1 MLISIVN
8 FTRGR
13 KQVDDETLLCVVR
26 AINRQI
32 NEDFAPYWDMSAT
45 LRVEGRSVDAANDAT
60 LDDLRGDAILYLAT
74 SVEQT
79 DGVLGFH
86 DRNARGIP
94 YGFVYTDLSEQLKEP
109 WSATLSHEALE
120 LIADPEANLLVMGP
134 HPNQDRVVF
143 HWFEMCDA
151 VQTQL
156 YKIDGVK
163 VSNFV
168 LPLYFT
174 GTRDVDEV
182 GARNNFL
189 NTPLPSFG
197 ISAGGYVGF
206 YDPEAGEHKQVF
218 GARPA
223 EGEARA
229 AVKAQA
235 KETRRSLRY
244 RAYDDRFK
252 KIAQP
257 AKTSVGSPAGRI
269 SLRKQPKRDEAPAA
283 TTNAAA
289 RHTERRR
296 RPRRSDA
303 H

>member
-8 FTRGR
+8 FTRGK
-13 KQVDDETLLCVVR
+13 KQVDDHTLLCVVR

-32 NEDFAPYWDMSAT
+32 NEDFAPYWGMSAS
-45 LRVEGRSVDAANDAT
+45 LRVEGRSVAAADDAT

-74 SVEQT
+74 SVSQT

-94 YGFVYTDLSEQLKEP
+94 FGFVFTDLSDGMEES
-109 WSATLSHEALE
+109 WSVTLSHEALE

-134 HPNQDRVVF
+134 HPNEKEDRVVF

-151 VQTQL
+151 VQTQT
-156 YKIDGVK
+156 YKIDGVV

-189 NTPLPSFG
+189 NTKLKSFG
-197 ISAGGYVGF
+197 LSAGGYVGF
-206 YDPEAGEHKQVF
+206 YDPELGNHTQVF
-218 GARPA
+218 GAK
-223 EGEARA
+223 GEARA

-235 KETRRSLRY
+235 EETRRSLRY
-244 RAYDDRFK
+244 RSYDDRFK
-252 KIAQP
+252 RIA
-257 AKTSVGSPAGRI
+257 R
-269 SLRKQPKRDEAPAA
+269 PAA
-283 TTNAAA
+283 TAVGRPVGRLSLREQAHRDAAVSAAA
-289 RHTERRR
+289 PAVKERRQRPR
-296 RPRRSDA
+296 RPRA
-303 H
+303 E